1 MRLLKP
7 LLFALLVL
15 AMLPWGAFAHA
26 APRLPQP
33 PDATQAESTGGTV
46 APVPRCKGPAL
57 PGAVCALKISLTDET
72 ALPGA
77 PESLTATGAAEALP
91 GAGLAQPAQPLPPPR
106 PL

>member
-46 APVPRCKGPAL
+46 APVSRCKGPAL
-57 PGAVCALKISLTDET
+57 PGAVCALKISLPDEA
-72 ALPGA
+72 ALPGE
-77 PESLTATGAAEALP
+77 PDGLTATGAAEALP
-91 GAGLAQPAQPLPPPR
+91 GNGLAQPAQPLPPPR